1 MLSGSTLFL
10 GLSEEN
16 VVALAALCETR
27 SYRHGDILFRQ
38 GDPGDSLHIVIEG
51 QLKVYV
57 AAESGDEILVA
68 ILGPGDC
75 VGELSLIDGEPRSA
89 TVESISTTR
98 TIVVPRSEFQR
109 AIHANTQMME
119 ALVNTLA
126 DRLRQTTTLAAD
138 LAFLDLRGRLAK
150 KLLDLAEE
158 HGRATPRGAVEITV
172 PLTQFDLAAM
182 MGVTRE
188 SISKQI
194 GWFEQVGAIERRGRR
209 ILIVDRELLR
219 RRITY

>member
-1 MLSGSTLFL
+1 
-10 GLSEEN
+10 
-16 VVALAALCETR
+16 
-27 SYRHGDILFRQ
+27 
-38 GDPGDSLHIVIEG
+38 
-51 QLKVYV
+51 
-57 AAESGDEILVA
+57 
-68 ILGPGDC
+68 
-75 VGELSLIDGEPRSA
+75 
-89 TVESISTTR
+89 
-98 TIVVPRSEFQR
+98 
-109 AIHANTQMME
+109 MME